1 MASVIGCGGGRGR
14 WLGGRGVG
22 GGEGEWGGGE
32 VSKLCTWSALS
43 FVDSTTNFSNNL
55 KLNCQIPPISL
66 FVSVLFVCLSLKKG
80 RALKMCDVLC
90 CLIKPTLLFFVLFL
104 TFSFVSIWG
113 FSFDISSV
121 FSGISLFT
129 FLFFHIVSS

>member
-22 GGEGEWGGGE
+22 GGGVTE
-32 VSKLCTWSALS
+32 LCTWCALS
-43 FVDSTTNFSNNL
+43 FVDSTTNVSNNL

-66 FVSVLFVCLSLKKG
+66 FVSVLFVCLSLEKG

-90 CLIKPTLLFFVLFL
+90 CLIKTNVL
-104 TFSFVSIWG
+104 SF
-113 FSFDISSV
+113 
-121 FSGISLFT
+121 
-129 FLFFHIVSS
+129 